1 MQAEAVLDYRL
12 TGLRRRVRLLLA
24 ERTALAAGTW
34 AAVACLALVGL
45 DKFRLARIEWDY
57 LAAILALGLAG
68 GWAWGFFHRP
78 TTFEVSRAA
87 EKRLSLKERL
97 SSAVALQRLS
107 DQDEMVAA
115 LLDDAAERL
124 RPVRPSRL
132 FPRRFGRRGQVFVG
146 LLVVVAAALILPELS
161 PFQSAATR
169 RERGRMRAAGE
180 RLVKL
185 AHKLEARPVPG
196 KAKILKQL
204 ALNMK
209 ALGKDMQTG
218 RATRKQAFV
227 RLHRLEN
234 QVKLA
239 QRELAGPQGE
249 KPLAQAAT
257 EMKMAQDALARMRMM
272 QKAKILAQ
280 LKAAREA
287 KAAKGGGKEGKGATK
302 PLTDEQVKAL
312 ERLAA
317 ALKPSTTQELLKL
330 PEDLAS
336 TLAKLLAKKDMQEAL
351 KILQRLA
358 EKLQKPETLRKLT
371 LEQMRRLAEEL
382 RMLAGRLK
390 KTDLDAL
397 ARQMLALAKAL
408 ERGDIKLAMRSA
420 NRVGGT

>member
-12 TGLRRRVRLLLA
+12 TGLRRRVRLLVA
-24 ERTALAAGTW
+24 ERAALAAGIW
-34 AAVACLALVGL
+34 AAVVCLALVGL
-45 DKFRLARIEWDY
+45 DKFRLARIEWYY

-68 GWAWGFFHRP
+68 GWAWGFFQRL
-78 TTFEVSRAA
+78 TTFEVARTA

-107 DQDEMVAA
+107 DQDDMVAA
-115 LLDDAAERL
+115 LLRDAAERL

-132 FPRRFGRRGQVFVG
+132 FPRRFGRRGQVFLA
-146 LLVVVAAALILPELS
+146 LLVALAAAVILPELS

-169 RERGRMRAAGE
+169 RERARMSAAGE

-185 AHKLEARPVPG
+185 AHRLEKRPVPG
-196 KAKILKQL
+196 RAKILKQI

-227 RLHRLEN
+227 RLHRLEK

-239 QRELAGPQGE
+239 QRELSGPQGE

-272 QKAKILAQ
+272 QKANILAW

-287 KAAKGGGKEGKGATK
+287 KAGKNGGKEGEGATK
-302 PLTDEQVKAL
+302 PLTDEQMKAL

-317 ALKPSTTQELLKL
+317 SLKPSTAQELLKL

-371 LEQMRRLAEEL
+371 PEQMKRLAEEL
-382 RMLAGRLK
+382 RMLAERLK

-397 ARQMLALAKAL
+397 ARQLLALAKAL
-408 ERGDIKLAMRSA
+408 ERGDIKLAMRCA
-420 NRVGGT
+420 NGVGGT